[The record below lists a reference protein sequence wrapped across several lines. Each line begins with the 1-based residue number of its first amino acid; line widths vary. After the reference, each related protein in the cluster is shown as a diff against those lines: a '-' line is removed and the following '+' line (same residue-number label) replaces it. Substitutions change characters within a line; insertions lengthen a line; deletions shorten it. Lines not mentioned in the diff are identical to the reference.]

1 MNNEKKF
8 LRIDKKIKIF
18 DLAKIFDGKKTTK
31 FKAKIAIKFHKKDK
45 IEGIITL
52 GDLRRLILNNKGQ
65 DLAYNYLNTNPYF
78 LSKNTN
84 IQKLENYEQQL
95 KKIIVSQSE
104 NILIDDKYK
113 ELIDILDYSEIEDN
127 HKYKSVCVV
136 GLGHIGLP
144 LAMHL
149 LKNLD
154 FITGYDNNK
163 GNINKIKKSKINFFE
178 PGLQPLLNYNL
189 KNSKIR
195 LTSDLKEVNSNV
207 YIVCLGSDL
216 DKRKRVNNENI
227 VSTLKKIGK
236 KIYKDN
242 IVLIRGTT
250 QVGFTN
256 KIAKKILENTSGL
269 VCGKDFFLGHIP
281 ERIVEGKAMEELQ
294 KLPQIVSGSTKRC
307 FEKSRNFCT
316 NFFTK
321 TIDAESCE
329 ESEIIKLSSNAFRDL
344 NFAFANEISRIS
356 SLYNL
361 SGHNLIDKANS
372 GYERNYISKPSLGVG
387 GFCLPKDVILFKTP
401 VNKKFEGYKLFS
413 SRLIN
418 DQSVLRVAKLI
429 IKAHKNNSNKRSKIL
444 ILGATFKGMPETID
458 IRNSPSMEL
467 SEILSKNNIKNL
479 VYDVNGVEIGNNNSI
494 NSKFLFDIKKIE
506 EFETIV
512 LSNNNTKY
520 KDILFNNILNKI
532 NKKNKFKIIFDC
544 WNMLD
549 KKVCESAGHEYHTL

>member
-18 DLAKIFDGKKTTK
+18 ELAKIFDDKKTAQ
-31 FKAKIAIKFHKKDK
+31 FKAKIGIKFYKKGK
-45 IEGIITL
+45 IEGVITL
-52 GDLRRLILNNKGQ
+52 GDLRRLILNDKGQ
-65 DLAYNYLNTNPYF
+65 DLAYNYLNKKPYF

-84 IQKLENYEQQL
+84 TQKLENYEQQL

-104 NILIDDKYK
+104 NILIDGRHK

-127 HKYKSVCVV
+127 HKYKSVCII

-144 LAMHL
+144 LALHL

-154 FITGYDNNK
+154 FITGYDNSED
-163 GNINKIKKSKINFFE
+163 NISKIKKRKINFFE
-178 PGLQPLLNYNL
+178 PGLHPLLNYNL

-195 LTSDLKEVNSNV
+195 LTSNLKEVNSNV

-216 DKRKRVNNENI
+216 DKKKKVNNENI
-227 VSTLKKIGK
+227 ISALKKIGK
-236 KIYKDN
+236 KIYKNN
-242 IVLIRGTT
+242 IILIRGTT

-256 KIAKKILENTSGL
+256 QIAKKILENASGL
-269 VCGKDFFLGHIP
+269 ECGKDFFLGHIP
-281 ERIVEGKAMEELQ
+281 ERIIEGKAMEELQ
-294 KLPQIVSGSTKRC
+294 KLPQIVSGSTKKC

-356 SLYNL
+356 SLYSL

-387 GFCLPKDVILFKTP
+387 GFCLPKDVMLFKSP
-401 VNKKFEGYKLFS
+401 VNKKFEGYKLSS

-418 DQSVLRVAKLI
+418 DGSVSRVSKLI
-429 IKAHKNNSNKRSKIL
+429 IKAHKRNLNKKSKIL

-458 IRNSPSMEL
+458 IRNSPSIEL
-467 SEILSKNNIKNL
+467 SEILLKKNIKNL
-479 VYDVNGVEIGNNNSI
+479 IYDINGVKIADNNNM
-494 NSKFLFDIKKIE
+494 NNRFLFDIRKIE
-506 EFETIV
+506 EFETII

-520 KDILFNNILNKI
+520 KDILFDNILNKM